1 MRQSQEGMADVN
13 HPQRRNQIG
22 VADNNPV
29 SARLMRTG
37 RGVVI
42 EKSMYLP
49 SKYRG
54 RFILIMMYCIVSKN
68 NFSSILML

>member
-13 HPQRRNQIG
+13 HPQRRDQIG

-54 RFILIMMYCIVSKN
+54 RFILMMYCIVSKN